1 MVFSS
6 MVFLFVF
13 LPLTLLAFYVLPRP
27 LRNPFLLLA
36 NLVFYGW
43 GEPVYILLM
52 LFATVVNYVFG
63 YLIGKTRHT
72 RPARAK
78 IYLAAAVVISLAS
91 LAYFKYAGFLAE
103 IYNAIPFLPDISVP
117 QIELPIGISF
127 YTFQTMSYSIDVYRD
142 DAPVQRSLVNFGVY
156 VTLFPQLIA
165 GPIVRYKDVAE
176 QLDGERAPV
185 AQFAFGIRRFVIGL
199 CKKVLIANQM
209 GLLWDRLRPDAATNG
224 ALAAWV
230 GIIAYTLQ
238 IYFDFSGYSD
248 MAVGLGSMLG
258 FDFMENFNYP
268 YISRSITE
276 FWRRWHIS
284 LSTWFRDYVYIPLGG
299 NRVKPARMYLNLF
312 AVWFLTGL
320 WHGASLNFILWGLY
334 YFVLL
339 VIEKRFLG
347 RYLQRLP
354 AFFQHLYAL
363 LLVMIGWVLFY
374 FDGGVGDCFAY
385 LGVMFG
391 GSGGLI
397 SAEALNLAVRYIPIL
412 LVAILAAT
420 PLGSRLWKRIEGCTP
435 AGVAEIAL
443 CLLALA
449 LCTAVLASQSYNP
462 FLYFKF

>member
-1 MVFSS
+1 MIVNAVF
-6 MVFLFVF
+6 
-13 LPLTLLAFYVLPRP
+13 ADYAVLP
-27 LRNPFLLLA
+27 
-36 NLVFYGW
+36 G
-43 GEPVYILLM
+43 
-52 LFATVVNYVFG
+52 
-63 YLIGKTRHT
+63 
-72 RPARAK
+72 
-78 IYLAAAVVISLAS
+78 S
-91 LAYFKYAGFLAE
+91 
-103 IYNAIPFLPDISVP
+103 
-117 QIELPIGISF
+117 
-127 YTFQTMSYSIDVYRD
+127 
-142 DAPVQRSLVNFGVY
+142 
-156 VTLFPQLIA
+156 TLWL
-165 GPIVRYKDVAE
+165 
-176 QLDGERAPV
+176 
-185 AQFAFGIRRFVIGL
+185 
-199 CKKVLIANQM
+199 
-209 GLLWDRLRPDAATNG
+209 G
-224 ALAAWV
+224 ALLFT
-230 GIIAYTLQ
+230 IQ
-238 IYFDFSGYSD
+238 IYGDFSGYSD
-248 MAVGLGSMLG
+248 IAVGTARLFG
-258 FDFMENFNYP
+258 FKLMRNFNVP
-268 YISRSITE
+268 YFSRDIAE

-284 LSTWFRDYVYIPLGG
+284 LTTWFRDYVYIPLGG

-391 GSGGLI
+391 RSGSLI

-420 PLGSRLWKRIEGCTP
+420 PLGSRLWKRIEGRTP